1 MSAFF
6 RLWIQFSFR
15 DLKGHAW
22 RTVAVLLG
30 ISLGAAVFTSVRL
43 ATNASVQSF
52 ANGVDAISG
61 GADRTVTRPGGR
73 LPEELVSVL
82 LNSPD
87 LIAASPFMSSYVRV
101 EGGGDEPLL
110 LIGID
115 PILNRPLHTWKSG
128 RSDSQ
133 EALSL
138 WNGLIGSP
146 FTMIAAKRLLKERG
160 TGEGKPVRLQGA
172 SGVSSFSVLGELAEE
187 GLATLEGGN
196 VAVVDIATFQE
207 FTRIYGEVDRID
219 LIFNPP
225 LNADK
230 LNRVSALL
238 PAGVELTQPSEAK
251 ETGRAMI
258 RAYQLNLSVLS
269 FVSLFVGMF
278 LVYSLISLH
287 ATSRRKELAI
297 LRSVGASPSILFSL
311 FIAEGCF
318 FGLAGWALSIPA
330 SLFMTKKLIGL
341 VSSTVSHLFVRVN
354 VEGLGLAG
362 REIFLSF
369 AITLLVAVLAACQPA
384 FEASKVRA
392 REALIMR
399 EAVSQEE
406 GNLIRRLAFFG
417 LILGA
422 AVWPLTLMPAFS
434 GIPVPGYMATFFLFL
449 AFALFSPFILKAA
462 GTHLPAAVI
471 RAGLGETAYLG
482 TSYLKVAGARV
493 AISAGALITA
503 IALFSALVIMVH
515 SFRDTVFA
523 WVNQSINGDLYVRA
537 KMSDINKYRDPLPPG
552 TAAQLESLRSEADLV
567 PYHRI
572 FLNHGGVPY
581 LLESIDT
588 ASYLRRSGFI
598 FIEGDP
604 GRVAPVLNEGKG
616 VVVSEVF
623 SNQTGLR
630 VGQRFQAV
638 VQSVELDL
646 PIVGIIRD
654 YRTQGGVVY
663 CALSFFERRT
673 GDCQRTG
680 ANIFLKDRGAGL
692 NERIMGLRNRIL
704 LDAAGRGENIEAI
717 VGSDL
722 RLTILKIF
730 DETFSVTTVLLGI
743 SLLIAA
749 LGVATTLTVLVLERA
764 RQFQTMIA
772 TGASTSQI
780 RAVIGWEAVM
790 MVVLGEVLGLACGFV
805 LSVLLIFVINR
816 QSFGWTFIYSVD
828 WLTLAASFPLVCA
841 TALLAAV
848 PAAQQVF
855 REPPA
860 AALR

>member
-6 RLWIQFSFR
+6 RLWVWFSLR
-15 DLKGHAW
+15 ELRGHAW

-30 ISLGAAVFTSVRL
+30 ISLGASVFSSVRL
-43 ATNASVQSF
+43 ATNASIQSF
-52 ANGVDAISG
+52 ANGMDAISG
-61 GADRTVTRPGGR
+61 RADRTVTRPGGR

-87 LIAASPFMSSYVRV
+87 IIAASAFMSTYVRV
-101 EGGGDEPLL
+101 EGGDEPLW

-115 PILNRPLHTWKSG
+115 PILDRPFHTWKSAP
-128 RSDSQ
+128 SDSH
-133 EALSL
+133 EAFSL
-138 WNGLIGSP
+138 WNRLIGAP
-146 FTMIAAKRLLKERG
+146 FTMIAAKKFLKEG
-160 TGEGKPVRLQGA
+160 GVGPGKAVRLQGA
-172 SGVSSFSVLGELAEE
+172 LGVSSFDVLGELADE
-187 GLATLEGGN
+187 GIATLEGGS
-196 VAVVDIATFQE
+196 VAIVDIATFQE
-207 FTRIYGEVDRID
+207 FTGIYGEVDRID
-219 LIFNPP
+219 LIFTPP
-225 LNADK
+225 LSAGK
-230 LNRVSALL
+230 LDRVRSLL

-251 ETGRAMI
+251 ETGRVMI

-297 LRSVGASPSILFSL
+297 LRSVGASARMLFFL

-318 FGLAGWALSIPA
+318 FGIAGWALAIPA
-330 SLFMTKKLIGL
+330 SLFMTKKLIAYVG
-341 VSSTVSHLFVRVN
+341 STVSHLFVRVN
-354 VEGLGLAG
+354 VEGFGLTG
-362 REIFLSF
+362 REIFFSF
-369 AITLLVAVLAACQPA
+369 AVTVLVAVMAACQPA
-384 FEASKVRA
+384 FEASRVRA
-392 REALIMR
+392 REALLMR

-406 GNLIRRLAFFG
+406 ESLIRRLAFFG

-422 AVWPLTLMPAFS
+422 FVWPLTRLPAFS
-434 GIPVPGYMATFFLFL
+434 GIPIPGYMATFFLFL
-449 AFALFSPFILKAA
+449 GFALFSPLILKAA
-462 GTHLPAAVI
+462 GTHLPAVVI
-471 RAGLGETAYLG
+471 RARLGETAYLG
-482 TSYLKVAGARV
+482 TGYLKSAGARV

-503 IALFSALVIMVH
+503 IALFLALVIMVH

-537 KMSDINKYRDPLPPG
+537 KMLDLNRYRDPLPPEI
-552 TAAQLESLRSEADLV
+552 AAELEMLRGEVDLV
-567 PYHRI
+567 PYRRI

-581 LLESIDT
+581 LLEPIDT
-588 ASYLRRSGFI
+588 VSYMRRSGFI

-604 GRVAPVLNEGKG
+604 GQAARALNEGRG

-630 VGQRFQAV
+630 VGQRFKAV
-638 VQSVELDL
+638 VESAQLDL

-654 YRTQGGVVY
+654 YRTQGGVVH
-663 CALSFFERRT
+663 CALSFFEGQT
-673 GDCQRTG
+673 ADCQWTG
-680 ANIFLKDRGAGL
+680 AGIFLKDRGPGL
-692 NERIMGLRNRIL
+692 NRRIVGLKNRIL
-704 LDAAGRGENIEAI
+704 SSAAGRGESIEAV
-717 VGSDL
+717 VGSEL
-722 RLTILKIF
+722 RRNILNIF
-730 DETFSVTTVLLGI
+730 DETFAVTTALLFI

-749 LGVATTLTVLVLERA
+749 LGVATTLTILVLERA

-772 TGASTSQI
+772 TGASAAQI

-805 LSVLLIFVINR
+805 LSVLLIFVINK

-828 WLTLAASFPLVCA
+828 WFTLAASFPLVCA

-848 PAAQQVF
+848 PAAQIVF

-860 AALR
+860 MALR